1 MVISHAWLYYKLPS
15 FTDFGKTLAWEIR
28 IIVYEL
34 SKKGDELQ
42 PDHSFDN
49 PAAGLETT

>member
-1 MVISHAWLYYKLPS
+1 MVISLAWLYYKLPS
-15 FTDFGKTLAWEIR
+15 FTDFEKTLAREIR

-42 PDHSFDN
+42 PGHQFN
-49 PAAGLETT
+49 HPAA